1 MADDG
6 FSVRIDDDLAE
17 ELRAAAEARG
27 VPVETYV
34 RETLAE
40 RLFSEVEWSDDPDPR
55 IDERIID
62 DTVRRGTTIPWDEIR
77 PWVESWGKPSELPPP
92 RWRK

>member
-6 FSVRIDDDLAE
+6 LSVQIDADMAG
-17 ELRAAAEARG
+17 ELKAAAAASG
-27 VPVETYV
+27 VPVEVFV
-34 RETLAE
+34 RDAVAR
-40 RLFSEVEWSDDPDPR
+40 RLFSEVEWSDDRDPR

-62 DTVRRGTTIPWDEIR
+62 DAMRRGTTIPWNEVR
-77 PWVESWGKPSELPPP
+77 PWVESWGKPGELPPP